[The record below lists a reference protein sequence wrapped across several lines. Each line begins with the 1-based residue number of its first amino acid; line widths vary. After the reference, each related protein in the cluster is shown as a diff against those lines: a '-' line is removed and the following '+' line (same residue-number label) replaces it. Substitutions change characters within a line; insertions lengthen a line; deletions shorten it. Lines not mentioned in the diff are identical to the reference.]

1 MKEPS
6 MGDRGGVAGSSRG
19 PLVRRRGVAGW
30 FDPRG
35 RRLGGWAFILNRV
48 TAIGIVVYLYL
59 HLGVLSLLA
68 RGPEAWDAF
77 IAVALSPL
85 FLFFDVVLLA
95 GLLIHGLN
103 GIRVTLTGFGLVV
116 DVQKALFVALMILAG
131 VVLVIGAVRI
141 LEVG

>member
-1 MKEPS
+1 MSERGS
-6 MGDRGGVAGSSRG
+6 GEGDPAARA
-19 PLVRRRGVAGW
+19 LERRRGVAGW

-48 TAIGIVVYLYL
+48 TGIGIVVYLYL

-85 FLFFDVVLLA
+85 FLFFDIVLLA

-103 GIRVTLTGFGLVV
+103 GIRVTLTGFGLVL
-116 DVQKALFVALMILAG
+116 DSQKALFVALMILAAL
-131 VVLVIGAVRI
+131 VLLVGAIRI
-141 LEVG
+141 MEVG